1 MHILIT
7 DDESYIREGI
17 KRTIESVFPNYHVHL
32 ASSAEE
38 AVLMMSQHRID
49 IILTDI
55 LMPGIN
61 GLELM
66 RISRHSQPQAK
77 WIVISAHSEFSYAQ
91 QALHLGARDYLLKPI
106 GKKKLVELMES
117 LTIEIRQER
126 VVSKGEEAL
135 KDGLNYLRE
144 AVFQRLAAGL
154 SMGKIS
160 LDTFIADYPEFHL
173 ILVKMEQ
180 DERSTHLEHFI
191 VENVLNELI
200 DQSGQGFV
208 VSFDRNSLLGLVA
221 LHAHVQIEHLLE
233 PLQEHLHKYL
243 KVPFSTRH
251 SGPHHEIEHVAVEV
265 NRLREEKIQQ
275 IDAPEEGSS
284 SDQAI
289 QVALQYIRAH
299 FNEELSLEKVA
310 AVVFLNPIYFSQLFK
325 QKTGQGY
332 KDYVICLR
340 MEQAKVLLHNP
351 KLKLADIAEQIGYTN
366 VGHFTQVFRKKF
378 MVTPTEYRMQEK
390 ILNT

>member
-17 KRTIESVFPNYHVHL
+17 KRTIESVFPNYQVHL

-91 QALHLGARDYLLKPI
+91 QAVHLGARDYLLKPI

-144 AVFQRLAAGL
+144 GVFQRLAAGL

-160 LDTFIADYPEFHL
+160 LDTFIADYPEFYL
-173 ILVKMEQ
+173 VLVKMEQ
-180 DERSTHLEHFI
+180 DQRSTHLEHFI

-208 VSFDRNSLLGLVA
+208 VSFDRNSLLGLVT
-221 LHAHVQIEHLLE
+221 LREDVQIQHLLE
-233 PLQEHLHKYL
+233 PLQEHLHQYL
-243 KVPFSTRH
+243 KIPFSTRQ
-251 SGPHHEIEHVAVEV
+251 SGPHHKIEHVAVEV
-265 NRLREEKIQQ
+265 NRLREERIEQSE
-275 IDAPEEGSS
+275 ASEEGSS
-284 SDQAI
+284 SDHAI
-289 QVALQYIRAH
+289 QIALQYIRAH

-340 MEQAKVLLHNP
+340 MEQAKALLHNP

-378 MVTPTEYRMQEK
+378 MLTPTEYRMQEK
-390 ILNT
+390 ILST